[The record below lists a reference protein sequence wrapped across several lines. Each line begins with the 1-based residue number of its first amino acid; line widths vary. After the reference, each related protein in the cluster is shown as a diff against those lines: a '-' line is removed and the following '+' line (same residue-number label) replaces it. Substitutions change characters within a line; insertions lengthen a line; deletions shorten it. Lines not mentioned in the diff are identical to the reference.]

1 MQGSRGCPE
10 GSAGLPRVFQ
20 ARAGGVGPRRK
31 CMSDPQLKTKRI
43 IAADND
49 FLRAYEDTFAAP
61 MPTVGRDGSID
72 GLPAPYP
79 REVEGVARGG
89 WRIHELGQLAKKTG
103 SPVQNPILGR
113 NSAEE
118 TWKESKEMYS
128 MAEKLGT
135 RLFHFVHS
143 EATRHIDPLHGREL
157 IEQSRG
163 KGGITPMGE
172 REFVRLGGGSVHPM
186 RINATGD
193 TPHLSIINAFIAGF
207 DGTDIGPVIHVHFGG
222 RGIHDYRTKVVNGYK
237 ALQICAESG
246 IYVQIDSHKHLN
258 NILGTDGMALA
269 MCLLAEGLAVHA
281 GLPRELSSLQLNV
294 GGINLFA
301 DLALMRAFRQ
311 VMYSSGMVV
320 VPETFQDPPADLVAE
335 AAHFARMALS
345 AKLGGANFYRPK
357 AAENVGIPTGAS
369 MARAIWGT
377 QDLFDRTVFVDVQ
390 DKAIGQ
396 RQEQIVDEAMA
407 VLEAVL
413 ELPGRLAPE
422 DLTAAFWTRWSD
434 EELITRIVNAGKS
447 GALDCPRAGGWDL
460 KRHVHTHRDADG
472 IRRYVPGFTPLGVDA
487 ARMPVTTENV
497 QVPQVRKPTRKAK
510 IVLATVG
517 ADAHVMGINLVRE
530 AFEKAGYE
538 VIFLRGMNLPETV
551 AEVAAEAK
559 ADVVGVSNLLGLG
572 LELFPRVDA
581 RLKALGLRERV
592 VLLAGGR
599 IAEKEEEHALFEKK
613 IRDQGPGFMGVDQFF
628 GPGTDVADTVAW
640 VDSQLSSK
648 GVQ

>member
-1 MQGSRGCPE
+1 
-10 GSAGLPRVFQ
+10 
-20 ARAGGVGPRRK
+20 
-31 CMSDPQLKTKRI
+31 MSDPQLKTKQI
-43 IAADND
+43 IVEDD
-49 FLRAYEDTFAAP
+49 EFLRAYEDTFGVP
-61 MPTVGRDGSID
+61 MPRVGKDGSVD

-89 WRIHELGQLAKKTG
+89 WRIHELGQLAARTG
-103 SPVQNPILGR
+103 NPVQNPILGR
-113 NSAEE
+113 NTGEE
-118 TWKESKEMYS
+118 TWKESKEMYD
-128 MAEKLGT
+128 MAEKLGM
-135 RLFHFVHS
+135 RIFHFVHS

-163 KGGITPMGE
+163 KGGITPLGE
-172 REFVRLGGGSVHPM
+172 REFVKLGGGSVHPM

-193 TPHLSIINAFIAGF
+193 TPHLSILNAFIAGF

-237 ALQICAESG
+237 ALQICAECG
-246 IYVQIDSHKHLN
+246 IYVQIDSHKHLV

-269 MCLLAEGLAVHA
+269 MCLLSEGLAVHA

-335 AAHFARMALS
+335 AAHFARMAFS
-345 AKLGGANFYRPK
+345 AKQGGANFYRPK

-377 QDLFDRTVFVDVQ
+377 QDFFNRTVRLDIQ
-390 DKAIGQ
+390 DKAIDL
-396 RQEQIVDEAMA
+396 RKEQILTEAMA

-413 ELPGRLAPE
+413 GLRRPLAPDE
-422 DLTAAFWTRWSD
+422 VTPAFWLRWSD
-434 EELITRIVNAGKS
+434 QELIDLIVNAGKS

-487 ARMPVTTENV
+487 SRMQVTAEDV
-497 QVPQVRKPTRKAK
+497 KPPEVKKPTRKAK

-572 LELFPRVDA
+572 IELFPRVDA
-581 RLKALGLRERV
+581 RLKALGLRDKV

-599 IAEKEEEHALFEKK
+599 IAEKEEEHAKFECK
-613 IRDQGPGFMGVDQFF
+613 INDEGTAFLGVDGFF
-628 GPGTDVADTVAW
+628 GPGCDLGQAVAW
-640 VDSQLSSK
+640 VDEQLASK